1 MARMHARRKGKSGS
15 KRVYRDSPPEWVDLT
30 PEKIEKKV
38 VELFEMG
45 YQTSQIGM
53 ILRDTYGIPSVRQ
66 ITGKR
71 ITQILKENEKEI
83 TIPEDLRNLMVKA
96 LRLRE
101 HLQEHRKDIHNKRG
115 LQLTEAKIH
124 RLVKY
129 YKSEGILPQDWKYDP
144 EKIKI
149 ILTR

>member
-15 KRVYRDSPPEWVDLT
+15 KRVYRDSPPEWVELS
-30 PEKIEKKV
+30 PEQVEKKV
-38 VELFEMG
+38 VELYEMG

-53 ILRDTYGIPSVRQ
+53 ILRATYGIPSVRQ
-66 ITGKR
+66 VTGKK
-71 ITQILKENEKEI
+71 ITQILKEHGKEI
-83 TIPEDLRNLMVKA
+83 TIPEDLRNLMIKA

-101 HLQEHRKDIHNKRG
+101 HLKEHRKDFHNKRG

-129 YKSEGILPQDWKYDP
+129 YRAEKVLPGDWKYDP
-144 EKIKI
+144 EKVKI
-149 ILTR
+149 LLTR